1 MQDAEGRCNRV
12 RTKGTDPFLLVD
24 WLRWQEH
31 LHPNPIDLGLDRVKH
46 VLRTMHLE
54 HPSYHVLTVGGTN
67 GKGSC
72 VAFLDAILRAEGYK
86 VGAYTSPHL
95 LRYNERICINGVEV
109 TDAELCKVF
118 ERIDIARGDVSLTY
132 FEFGTLAAFDIFRN
146 HKIDIALLEVG
157 MGGRLDAVNTV
168 DPDAALVASVS
179 LDHQEWLGNNRDSIG
194 YEKAGIYRGSKPAIC
209 GDRDP
214 PLRLLETARQLGA
227 DLQVL
232 GRDFNWRM
240 NGATWTWHDKDRE
253 ISQLP
258 VPSLPGRI
266 QYDNATSV
274 LALLQSVQSLLP
286 VGEEALR
293 KGLQTA
299 QISARFQ
306 RVPGEVECVLDVA
319 HNPDAARVLAMNLT
333 EKPAKGRTFAVV
345 GIFGD
350 KAVEDV
356 ARALAPQIDQW
367 FVAGLSGPRGQ
378 SAAELATRIRSVMPD
393 AMLELSGSVS
403 EAYQAAQSAAMP
415 GDRIVV
421 FGSFQTVSAVLRIRQ
436 NTGDN

>member
-31 LHPNPIDLGLDRVKH
+31 LHPNPIDLGLDRVRC
-46 VLRTMHLE
+46 VLKAMELE
-54 HPSYHVLTVGGTN
+54 HPPYRVLTVGGTN

-95 LRYNERICINGVEV
+95 LRYNERICINGVGV
-109 TDAELCKVF
+109 TDAELCEAF
-118 ERIDIARGDVSLTY
+118 ERVDAARRDVSLTY

-157 MGGRLDAVNTV
+157 MGGRLDAVNAV
-168 DPDAALVASVS
+168 DPDAALVVS
-179 LDHQEWLGNNRDSIG
+179 IGLDHQEWLGNNRDSIG
-194 YEKAGIYRGSKPAIC
+194 YEKAGIYRGNKPAIC
-209 GDRDP
+209 GDRNP
-214 PLRLLETARQLGA
+214 PLRLLETVRQLGA

-258 VPSLPGRI
+258 VPSLPGHI
-266 QYDNATSV
+266 QFDNAASV
-274 LALLQSVQSLLP
+274 IALLQSVKSVLP
-286 VGEEALR
+286 IGEDALR
-293 KGLQTA
+293 KGLQMA

-306 RVPGEVECVLDVA
+306 CLPGRIECILDVA
-319 HNPDAARVLAMNLT
+319 HNPNAARVLAMNLA

-356 ARALAPQIDQW
+356 TRALAPQIDHW

-378 SAAELATRIRSVMPD
+378 SANKLAARIRSVMPD
-393 AMLELSGSVS
+393 TRLVESGSVS